1 MLFRLRS
8 VVCRRIGTTT
18 VVCILMAA
26 FLLCWH
32 VRYLVIAGEGSSHG
46 MVRAIIGLLVTL
58 ALGSAQPN
66 TSCVKVVNSTDAS
79 PYSDE
84 EPSLTFTMD
93 GVTNFTA
100 NSVSWSAAVKL
111 VGYLFGVGEASFMCL
126 RGMARTNHHWSL
138 QLSTTT

>member
-1 MLFRLRS
+1 
-8 VVCRRIGTTT
+8 
-18 VVCILMAA
+18 
-26 FLLCWH
+26 
-32 VRYLVIAGEGSSHG
+32 

-100 NSVSWSAAVKL
+100 NSVSWSAISL
-111 VGYLFGVGEASFMCL
+111 ASAKQALCAFVAWLELIIIGPCNFQQQHKKC
-126 RGMARTNHHWSL
+126 AWYSK
-138 QLSTTT
+138 